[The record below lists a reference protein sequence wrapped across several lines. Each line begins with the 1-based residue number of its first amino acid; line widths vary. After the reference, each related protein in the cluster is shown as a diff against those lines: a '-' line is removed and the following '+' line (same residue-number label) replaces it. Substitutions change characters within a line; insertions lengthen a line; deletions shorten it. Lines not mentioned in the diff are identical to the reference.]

1 MVSAVASGRPA
12 CLGFFPARSHRWFWC
27 CLLGGSGAVFPATEW
42 LWCGFSGH
50 RWLWCCLSLRA
61 LSGGSGGSGGGPAGA
76 AGGWLGGAGARDGFR
91 HGVAGV
97 DAAVHPLL
105 VDGESFG
112 AVLQS
117 SAGHDRAVG
126 RVRGDLV
133 SRMWAAWGVQGSRTQ
148 NGFPNLVRSFC
159 SYFWNLF
166 LLKKMKNI
174 SGICNK
180 FLIVI
185 YLQKYLRHL

>member
-1 MVSAVASGRPA
+1 MVVR
-12 CLGFFPARSHRWFWC
+12 RSWRQRW
-27 CLLGGSGAVFPATEW
+27 
-42 LWCGFSGH
+42 
-50 RWLWCCLSLRA
+50 
-61 LSGGSGGSGGGPAGA
+61 
-76 AGGWLGGAGARDGFR
+76 FR

-133 SRMWAAWGVQGSRTQ
+133 SRMWAAWGVQGSGTQ
-148 NGFPNLVRSFC
+148 NGFPNLV
-159 SYFWNLF
+159 
-166 LLKKMKNI
+166 
-174 SGICNK
+174 
-180 FLIVI
+180 VPA
-185 YLQKYLRHL
+185 